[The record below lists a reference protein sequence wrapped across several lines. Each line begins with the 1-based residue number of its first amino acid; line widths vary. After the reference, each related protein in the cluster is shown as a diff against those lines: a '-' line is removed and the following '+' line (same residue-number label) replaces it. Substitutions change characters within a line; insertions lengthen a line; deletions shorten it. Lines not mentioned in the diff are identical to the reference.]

1 MIYNTFKD
9 LKISALGMGTMR
21 LPLINGDNSKIDVEA
36 ATELIAYAMSHGVN
50 YYDTAW
56 VYHSKTSERV
66 MGEILKSYPRDSF
79 YLATKFPGFNLD
91 NMDKVEE
98 IFEDQIKKCQVDYF
112 DFYLFHNLC
121 EANVDAYLD
130 PKYGIFDYLM
140 KQKQNGRIR
149 HLGFSTHGSLTT
161 IERFLDAYGEHME
174 FAQIQLNW
182 LDWDFQNAKAKLALL
197 RERNIPVIIME
208 PVRGGKL
215 AKLEKEYESKL
226 KALRPDESIPA
237 WAFRFLQSI
246 DGIFVTLSGM
256 SNLEQLKDN
265 LATYEYAKPLSD
277 KEKDTLLAIAAEM
290 TAKTA
295 LPCTK
300 CQYCAPHCPMSLD
313 IPRIIELYNE
323 HVYSGGGFI
332 APMTLSGWENEKK
345 PSACLGC
352 RECEALC
359 PQGIKISEMM
369 SDFVKR
375 LK

>member
-21 LPLINGDNSKIDVEA
+21 LPVINADNNQIDTEA
-36 ATELIAYAMSHGVN
+36 AKELIAYAMAHGIN

-56 VYHSKTSERV
+56 VYHGKSSERV
-66 MGEILKSYPRDSF
+66 IGEILKDYPRDSF

-91 NMDKVEE
+91 YMGKVEE

-121 EANVDAYLD
+121 ESNADAYLD

-149 HLGFSTHGSLTT
+149 HLGFSTHGSLAT
-161 IERFLDAYGEHME
+161 IERFLNAYGEHME

-182 LDWDFQNAKAKLALL
+182 LDWNFQNAKAKLALL

-237 WAFRFLQSI
+237 WAFRFLQSL

-265 LATYEYAKPLSD
+265 LATYESAKPLTD
-277 KEKDTLLAIAAEM
+277 TEKDTLLSIAAEM
-290 TAKTA
+290 TAKTT

-300 CQYCAPHCPMSLD
+300 CQYCMPHCPMSLD
-313 IPRIIELYNE
+313 IPAIIELYNE
-323 HVYSGGGFI
+323 HVYTGGGFI
-332 APMTLSGWENEKK
+332 APMALNGWDEDKK

-352 RECEALC
+352 RECEAMC

-369 SDFVKR
+369 PDFVKR

>member
-1 MIYNTFKD
+1 MIYNTFKG

-21 LPLINGDNSKIDVEA
+21 LPLIDGDNSKIDTEA
-36 ATELIAYAMSHGVN
+36 TKELIAYAMSHGIN

-56 VYHSKTSERV
+56 VYHAKNSERV
-66 MGEILKSYPRDSF
+66 MGEILKAYPRESF

-98 IFEDQIKKCQVDYF
+98 IFEDQIKKCQVEYF

-140 KQKQNGRIR
+140 KQKENGRIR
-149 HLGFSTHGSLTT
+149 HLGFSTHGSLAT
-161 IERFLDAYGEHME
+161 IEKFLNAYGEHME

-215 AKLEKEYESKL
+215 AKIENEYETKL

-246 DGIFVTLSGM
+246 DGILVTLSGM
-256 SNLEQLKDN
+256 STLEQLKDN
-265 LATYEYAKPLSD
+265 LATYESAKPLSD

-300 CQYCAPHCPMSLD
+300 CQYCTPHCPMSLD
-313 IPRIIELYNE
+313 IPGIIELYNE

-332 APMTLSGWENEKK
+332 APMTLSGWEDEKK

-352 RECEALC
+352 RECETLC

>member
-1 MIYNTFKD
+1 MIYNTFKN

-21 LPLINGDNSKIDVEA
+21 LPLINGDNSIIDVEA
-36 ATELIAYAMSHGVN
+36 TKELIAYAMSHGIN

-56 VYHSKTSERV
+56 VYHGKNSERV
-66 MGEILKSYPRDSF
+66 IGEILKAYPRDSF

-121 EANVDAYLD
+121 EGNVNAYLD

-149 HLGFSTHGSLTT
+149 HLGFSTHGSLAT
-161 IERFLDAYGEHME
+161 IERFLNAYGDHME

-197 RERNIPVIIME
+197 RERNIPVFIME

-215 AKLEKEYESKL
+215 AKLDEEHEAKL

-246 DGIFVTLSGM
+246 DTVAVTLSGM
-256 SNLEQLKDN
+256 SNLDQMKDN
-265 LATYEYAKPLSD
+265 LATYEFAKPLSD
-277 KEKDTLLAIAAEM
+277 IEKDTLLSIAAEM

-300 CQYCAPHCPMSLD
+300 CQYCTPHCPMSLD
-313 IPRIIELYNE
+313 IPGIIELYNE
-323 HVYSGGGFI
+323 HVYTGGGFI
-332 APMTLSGWENEKK
+332 APMALSGWKEEKK

-359 PQGIKISEMM
+359 PQGIKIGEMM